1 MIYPRPLK
9 PGDKIAILSPA
20 SKIDCNLVD
29 SACEAI
35 IKRGYTPIVCEHCKG
50 ADGSYSGTATD
61 RLCDI
66 KTALANPEVRA
77 ILCSRG
83 GYGVVHLLDSISAD
97 ELRKDPKWMIGFSD
111 ISAMHAAFNNAGIVS
126 VHASMAKHLT
136 ERPNDD
142 CSNALFDII
151 TGKLPTYKEQGD
163 CRNREGAAEGRI
175 VGGNLAVLA
184 GLISTPYDLLKKDH
198 ILFIEDVS
206 EAIYKIERI
215 LYTLKLN
222 GVLAST
228 KALIVGQFTDY
239 KPSKDF
245 NDMNDMIERIVKDY
259 DFPVA
264 YNFHV
269 GHIDRNLPIIEGANA
284 KINITKESVELT
296 FKHEE
301 A

>member
-29 SACEAI
+29 SAGKAI
-35 IKRGYTPIVCEHCKG
+35 IKRGYTPLVCEHCKG
-50 ADGSYSGTATD
+50 SDGSYSGTVND

-66 KTALANPEVRA
+66 KTALANHEVRA

-83 GYGVVHLLDSISAD
+83 GYGVVHLLDSISAE
-97 ELRKDPKWMIGFSD
+97 ELTKDPKWMIGFSD
-111 ISAMHAAFNNAGIVS
+111 ISAMHAAFNSAGIVS
-126 VHASMAKHLT
+126 LHASMAKHLT
-136 ERPNDD
+136 ERPDDD
-142 CSNALFDII
+142 CSNALFNILE
-151 TGKLPTYKEQGD
+151 GKLPTYKEPSNS
-163 CRNREGAAEGRI
+163 RNRTGFAEGRI

-245 NDMNDMIERIVKDY
+245 NDMNDMIERIVRDY

-264 YNFHV
+264 YNFNI

-284 KINITKESVELT
+284 QINITKDYTELT

>member
-1 MIYPRPLK
+1 
-9 PGDKIAILSPA
+9 
-20 SKIDCNLVD
+20 
-29 SACEAI
+29 
-35 IKRGYTPIVCEHCKG
+35 
-50 ADGSYSGTATD
+50 
-61 RLCDI
+61 
-66 KTALANPEVRA
+66 
-77 ILCSRG
+77 
-83 GYGVVHLLDSISAD
+83 
-97 ELRKDPKWMIGFSD
+97 
-111 ISAMHAAFNNAGIVS
+111 MHGAFNNAGIVS

-151 TGKLPTYKEQGD
+151 TGKLPTYKEQGNY
-163 CRNREGAAEGRI
+163 RNREGAAEGRI

-264 YNFHV
+264 YNFHI